1 MKLLLIFIYLITS
14 NISYALEKP
23 NIKNLVLS
31 KNPKIYEEVV
41 FKDSNDY
48 DVNLDDFKGKLLIL
62 NFWATW
68 CAPCREEMPSL
79 DDLQSNS
86 NFDNL
91 KIFPINIGQENLS
104 KSDAFFKEIGI
115 QNLEIYFDAPITLAK
130 KFSLR
135 GVPTTILFNKKGEEF
150 GRIMGTIDFNN
161 LEFINW
167 LKTFAYL
174 GLDSKE
180 PVTVGSSKVA
190 PRDVLAAVLPNPAK
204 LGHLMHGKTCAGT
217 WVKGTLDGVSR
228 ELYLYHVADNETTMR
243 EWGAQAV
250 LWQTAVCPVVAL
262 ELLATGVWAG
272 TGVKGPDA
280 FDSVPFLNLLGEY
293 GTHHGMV
300 ELGSGLWPS
309 PRPASKPS
317 WDRPVQRPSV
327 RLR

>member
-14 NISYALEKP
+14 NISYALEEP

-91 KIFPINIGQENLS
+91 KIFLINIGQENFS
-104 KSDAFFKEIGI
+104 KSDSFFKELGI

-130 KFSLR
+130 KFYLR

-150 GRIMGTIDFNN
+150 GRIIGSIDFNN

-167 LKTFAYL
+167 LKQY
-174 GLDSKE
+174 
-180 PVTVGSSKVA
+180 
-190 PRDVLAAVLPNPAK
+190 N
-204 LGHLMHGKTCAGT
+204 
-217 WVKGTLDGVSR
+217 
-228 ELYLYHVADNETTMR
+228 
-243 EWGAQAV
+243 
-250 LWQTAVCPVVAL
+250 
-262 ELLATGVWAG
+262 
-272 TGVKGPDA
+272 
-280 FDSVPFLNLLGEY
+280 
-293 GTHHGMV
+293 
-300 ELGSGLWPS
+300 
-309 PRPASKPS
+309 
-317 WDRPVQRPSV
+317 
-327 RLR
+327 